1 MTIFINT
8 AALKSRNDACYHCFS
23 THLTVIDRNR
33 YLFYLYFRVYI
44 YIIFKCSVWW
54 SIARHSRK
62 RQKNLHP
69 MLFSR
74 KAGWSQPESKKYG
87 CPFTL
92 SLHYEKHD
100 YIKKNPKLR
109 MALNVTEHGLF
120 LLFHIQALMV
130 HCGKTAVNSAGW
142 LNWDRY

>member
-1 MTIFINT
+1 MRIFINT

-23 THLTVIDRNR
+23 THSTVIDRNR

-44 YIIFKCSVWW
+44 YNFQVFCLVS
-54 SIARHSRK
+54 HSMTLQEK
-62 RQKNLHP
+62 TKESSSHAFLKKGWMEPTWIQEIWMAFHTEPALWKTWLHQK
-69 MLFSR
+69 
-74 KAGWSQPESKKYG
+74 
-87 CPFTL
+87 T
-92 SLHYEKHD
+92 
-100 YIKKNPKLR
+100 PKLR

-130 HCGKTAVNSAGW
+130 HCGKTTVNSAGW